1 MSFRISILFVLFIS
15 ASISGL
21 AQNTVNVYGIVSD
34 LKTGELLQAAT
45 IKNNNNLQ
53 NSGISNVYGYYL
65 IHVEAGKMVTI
76 EASYVGYKSNLFNL
90 NLLSDTILNIKLEPG
105 VQLGEF
111 TISASE
117 ISKSSLTQIGK
128 MELSAE
134 AIKYTPSLAGE
145 SNIMMALKTLPGV
158 SAGKEGS
165 SELFVRGG
173 SHDQNLI
180 LLDKSPVYNLN
191 HAFGLLSV
199 FNSSALKNV
208 SLHKGGISSEYGGR
222 LSSVLDVSV
231 KEGNRKDLSGD
242 FSIST
247 IAATATIEGPI
258 VKDNASFLIS
268 ARRSWPD
275 IFVSG
280 ISKANNDDMA
290 IGYNFMDVNAKTNF
304 SLKKKHHFYLSI
316 YTGQDKLFAKSD
328 TDSQKSEMTQGWG
341 NTIASARYQSAS
353 GNGSFNEA
361 LVYFSSYNE
370 SDLNRIH
377 SLENKSSQENRS
389 ELKEFGFKT
398 SKDLGLGQNLS
409 IKFGVD
415 GLYRSIQPPFK
426 LLVANGIENQI
437 KNSQTVHQKELSA
450 FASSSYSPGKFNIQF
465 GLRTSMFG
473 EQLTD
478 NFFIEPRLSII
489 HKASKALSLKMGA
502 MRNTQSVFAMSKSI
516 QGMPA
521 YTWLPATGNLKPQLS
536 WQTSAG
542 VNWQKGKFNID
553 AEAYYKWME
562 NIAGNYLYPSNL
574 YQSLQWHDII
584 EQGKG
589 RAYGFDVLSQFKS
602 RQLQVNF
609 KYSLSKTEHSFSS
622 FLNGQWIPANYDI
635 RHDFSLTGAWSVQE
649 NEQRKK
655 WFLGNFALHSGSPIT
670 LPTLSIKSMMP
681 VHNEENYE
689 FDFSHLDYYNQP
701 NNART
706 KLYHRLDFGFNMQ
719 KTQTKGFRTWS
730 LGIINVYNRK
740 NPYSIYKDGNGNFKQ
755 LVLFPIMPFVSF
767 KKSF

>member
-1 MSFRISILFVLFIS
+1 
-15 ASISGL
+15 
-21 AQNTVNVYGIVSD
+21 
-34 LKTGELLQAAT
+34 
-45 IKNNNNLQ
+45 
-53 NSGISNVYGYYL
+53 
-65 IHVEAGKMVTI
+65 
-76 EASYVGYKSNLFNL
+76 
-90 NLLSDTILNIKLEPG
+90 
-105 VQLGEF
+105 
-111 TISASE
+111 
-117 ISKSSLTQIGK
+117 
-128 MELSAE
+128 
-134 AIKYTPSLAGE
+134 
-145 SNIMMALKTLPGV
+145 
-158 SAGKEGS
+158 
-165 SELFVRGG
+165 
-173 SHDQNLI
+173 
-180 LLDKSPVYNLN
+180 
-191 HAFGLLSV
+191 
-199 FNSSALKNV
+199 
-208 SLHKGGISSEYGGR
+208 
-222 LSSVLDVSV
+222 
-231 KEGNRKDLSGD
+231 
-242 FSIST
+242 
-247 IAATATIEGPI
+247 
-258 VKDNASFLIS
+258 
-268 ARRSWPD
+268 
-275 IFVSG
+275 
-280 ISKANNDDMA
+280 
-290 IGYNFMDVNAKTNF
+290 
-304 SLKKKHHFYLSI
+304 
-316 YTGQDKLFAKSD
+316 
-328 TDSQKSEMTQGWG
+328 MTQGWG

-398 SKDLGLGQNLS
+398 SKDLGLGQNFS

-426 LLVANGIENQI
+426 LIVANGIENQI

-473 EQLTD
+473 EQLAD
-478 NFFIEPRLSII
+478 YFSFEPRLSII
-489 HKASKALSLKMGA
+489 HNASKALSLKMGA

-521 YTWLPATGNLKPQLS
+521 YTWLPATGNLKPQSS

-574 YQSLQWHDII
+574 YQSSQWHDII

-589 RAYGFDVLSQFKS
+589 RAYGFDVLSQFTS